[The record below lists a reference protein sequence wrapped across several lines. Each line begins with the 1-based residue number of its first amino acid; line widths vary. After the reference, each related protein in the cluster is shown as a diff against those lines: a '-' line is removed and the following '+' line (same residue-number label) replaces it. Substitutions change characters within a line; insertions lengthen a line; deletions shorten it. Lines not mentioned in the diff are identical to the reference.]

1 MQIRTVAATFSPPC
15 DRFDSTRTT
24 CPDPVR
30 GYNAT
35 VDGRMNYRDDDPW
48 GRLTD
53 LFAGV
58 EPRPAPRC
66 GHVRCEPGWRWQVA
80 LTDYDLWL
88 AVAGRG
94 RFVLEQQ
101 SYPIRPGTLFWLRP
115 GDGGVATQDAA
126 NPLTVV
132 YVHFDFFRTPAGGP
146 VLIGADLLPGRHIPL
161 RDWARVEMALA
172 RVVRLQ
178 QLPAPLAAVE
188 ARLLLHQAILE
199 AYRQDATNRGATQ
212 MEPDPRIA
220 AVLTRLHRQPAERLS
235 LARAAALAG
244 VSTDHFSRLFSA
256 QTGTSFR
263 RYAIDAR
270 LERARHLVEETTL
283 AIGEIA
289 LAMGYDDVFLFSRQ
303 FKARYG
309 VAPTHLRS
317 PRAGR
322 T

>member
-1 MQIRTVAATFSPPC
+1 MGSSM
-15 DRFDSTRTT
+15 DYS
-24 CPDPVR
+24 
-30 GYNAT
+30 
-35 VDGRMNYRDDDPW
+35 VDDIW
-48 GRLTD
+48 GELTG
-53 LFAGV
+53 LFARV
-58 EPRPAPRC
+58 EPRPDPRC
-66 GHVRCEPGWRWQVA
+66 GHVRCEPDWHWQVA

-88 AVAGRG
+88 AVAGQG

-132 YVHFDFFRTPAGGP
+132 YVHFDFFRAGTDEP
-146 VLIGADLLPGRHIPL
+146 VAIGAEMLPGRHIPL
-161 RDWARVEMALA
+161 RDWARVEMALT

-199 AYRQDATNRGATQ
+199 AYRQDAVNRGAARVQ
-212 MEPDPRIA
+212 PDPRIA
-220 AVLTRLHRQPAERLS
+220 AVLTHLHQQPAARLT
-235 LARAAALAG
+235 LTEAAALADL
-244 VSTDHFSRLFSA
+244 SADHFSRLFRV
-256 QTGTSFR
+256 QTGISFR

-317 PRAGR
+317 PRPAR

>member
-1 MQIRTVAATFSPPC
+1 MDYS
-15 DRFDSTRTT
+15 
-24 CPDPVR
+24 
-30 GYNAT
+30 
-35 VDGRMNYRDDDPW
+35 VDGTW

-53 LFAGV
+53 LFARV
-58 EPRPAPRC
+58 EPRPDPRC
-66 GHVRCEPGWRWQVA
+66 GHVRCEPGWHWQVA

-88 AVAGRG
+88 AVAGQG

-115 GDGGVATQDAA
+115 GDSGVATQDATD
-126 NPLTVV
+126 PLTVV
-132 YVHFDFFRTPAGGP
+132 YVHFDFFRAGSDEP
-146 VLIGADLLPGRHIPL
+146 VAMAADVLPGRHIPL
-161 RDWARVEMALA
+161 RDWTRIEMALA
-172 RVVRLQ
+172 RVVRIQ

-199 AYRQDATNRGATQ
+199 AYRQDATNRGAAHVQ
-212 MEPDPRIA
+212 PDPRIA
-220 AVLTRLHRQPAERLS
+220 SVLTRLHRQPAERLT
-235 LARAAALAG
+235 LAQAAALADL
-244 VSTDHFSRLFSA
+244 STDHFSRLFSL

-263 RYAIDAR
+263 RYAIDVR

-289 LAMGYDDVFLFSRQ
+289 LVMGYDDVFLFSRQ